1 MVRMDPAPNAKAYPP
16 VATAVIV
23 AAAAVAVAVEAV
35 KHQSRKHGIPI
46 AAALTSSSM
55 RFTHSTPSLSYRAW

>member
-16 VATAVIV
+16 VATAAI